1 MRSLSTSFFETEKLE
16 WLEKSEALITVSTL
30 PGMVDC
36 S

>member
-1 MRSLSTSFFETEKLE
+1 MRSLSTSFMETEKLE
-16 WLEKSEALITVSTL
+16 WLEKSKALITESTL